1 MAENDPNAKGYEPA
15 PTPPYGGA
23 AESAPLGTTTPG
35 SATAYGSLSETPR
48 AGESDV
54 RDTLKDKARDVAEH
68 ARQTKDRIAGQ
79 AQEMAGEAK
88 QQAKTMLDQ
97 QKGMAADALGGVADA
112 LRQTAQQLHD
122 RDRGTMAQ
130 YAERAADQLDR
141 FSRQLGEKD
150 LGQMI
155 RDAEDLGRR
164 QPEVLIGGAVAAGF
178 LLVRFLKASRRG
190 RAAPPTTA
198 YSTRIVAT
206 PEGFERTSVG
216 TSGDI
221 SAESMIR
228 EGM

>member
-1 MAENDPNAKGYEPA
+1 MAENDPNATGYKPI
-15 PTPPYGGA
+15 PTPTYGVA
-23 AESAPLGTTTPG
+23 AEDAPLDTPVPG
-35 SATAYGSLSETPR
+35 SATAYGSPSETPR
-48 AGESDV
+48 AGEV
-54 RDTLKDKARDVAEH
+54 RDTLKDKAHDVAEH

-79 AQEMAGEAK
+79 AQEIAGEAR

-112 LRQTAQQLHD
+112 LRQTAQQLHG

-130 YAERAADQLDR
+130 YAERAADQIDR

-150 LGQMI
+150 LGQII

-178 LLVRFLKASRRG
+178 LLARFFKASRRG
-190 RAAPPTTA
+190 RAAAPTTA

-206 PEGFERTSVG
+206 PEGFERTSVR

-228 EGM
+228 EGL